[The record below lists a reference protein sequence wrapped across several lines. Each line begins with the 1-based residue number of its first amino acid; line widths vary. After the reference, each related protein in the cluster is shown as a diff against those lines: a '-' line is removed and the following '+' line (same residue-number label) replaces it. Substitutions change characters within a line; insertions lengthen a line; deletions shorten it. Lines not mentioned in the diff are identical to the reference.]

1 MNNSFSLQQIQKT
14 SNLDANLISRQ
25 YKLNLM
31 ADFMKVKYE
40 NPRMKQSEIANQ
52 INSSTS
58 TLQRY
63 RNDINMLSPY
73 KINPNNNQKRTKKV
87 KNTDFDNDS
96 HHETDVKRP
105 QMTSNDLKRPQSTSS
120 ENCEKTKTKNNLK
133 DGYIQEDIEIN
144 EDYLDKILKN
154 NDR

>member
-52 INSSTS
+52 LGMSSSTV
-58 TLQRY
+58 QRY

-73 KINPNNNQKRTKKV
+73 RINPNNVKKRTKKA
-87 KNTDFDNDS
+87 KIDGNADL
-96 HHETDVKRP
+96 KRP
-105 QMTSNDLKRPQSTSS
+105 QMTSNDLKTTSDEPVKNKKNKLKGGFLQ
-120 ENCEKTKTKNNLK
+120 EN
-133 DGYIQEDIEIN
+133 IEIN
-144 EDYLDKILKN
+144 EHYLDKILKN
-154 NDR
+154 NKT